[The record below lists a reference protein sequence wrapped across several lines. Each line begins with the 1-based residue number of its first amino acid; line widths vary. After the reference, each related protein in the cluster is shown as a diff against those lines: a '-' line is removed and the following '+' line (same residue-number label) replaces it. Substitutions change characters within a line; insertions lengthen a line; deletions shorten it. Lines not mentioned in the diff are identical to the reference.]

1 MRRRGK
7 KSSSTHKPVDS
18 CLDKRPHNKK
28 HHSGKERGCC
38 FSVGDTATTRH
49 LSSPL
54 FLLLLPRH
62 RRRRPAR
69 PCLSLSLCSFPR
81 RPPPDKVIKTSP
93 SFSPLL
99 SPKRGSRVGEGG
111 RKGACEKSLQAR
123 TTTIHPF
130 SPFPRRLSERK
141 KQWRLVFFLSPPSFP
156 PISVEEEEEECML
169 QRQQ

>member
-93 SFSPLL
+93 SFSPPPFSQERKPSRGGREERGMREISSGTHHHHPPLL
-99 SPKRGSRVGEGG
+99 SLPQTFE
-111 RKGACEKSLQAR
+111 
-123 TTTIHPF
+123 
-130 SPFPRRLSERK
+130 
-141 KQWRLVFFLSPPSFP
+141 
-156 PISVEEEEEECML
+156 
-169 QRQQ
+169 